1 MICFSKNTITIELV
15 STEDQSVR
23 VNLDCSQ
30 SEDNLAEGDTKTVE
44 LKKDVPQTVELSF
57 GGWPSYPYW
66 IYIKADNT
74 KVNINVNPLAK

>member
-1 MICFSKNTITIELV
+1 MINTGYELQEAKIGWMICH
-15 STEDQSVR
+15 ED
-23 VNLDCSQ
+23 D
-30 SEDNLAEGDTKTVE
+30 LAEGDTKTVE

-74 KVNINVNPLAK
+74 KVNITINPLAK